1 MDFSVLKFEI
11 TENVAII
18 RLNNPPVNAMT
29 PEFFEDFEKLLE
41 IMGKTEGIRA
51 AIIASDCQGF
61 FSAGDDIT
69 KLKDIDEDMVAL
81 LPRVHSMMNGVESL
95 PVPTVAAINGHALGG
110 GLELA
115 LTCDFRFMGDDSG
128 RIGLP
133 EVRLGMIPAF
143 GGTQRLP
150 LLVGK
155 SKAIEMMYKGL
166 QLAPEEAKQIG
177 LINDIFPQDKIFDMS
192 FDYARRLARQA
203 TGAIAKIKKCV
214 HVGLCE
220 GFEKGLLAEQAA
232 FKENIFTDDAKEG
245 VDAFLS
251 KRTPEFTGESTKK
264 TN

>member
-1 MDFSVLKFEI
+1 MKFSVLNFEI
-11 TENVAII
+11 IENVAVIK
-18 RLNNPPVNAMT
+18 LNNPPVNAMT
-29 PEFFEDFEKLLE
+29 PDFLGDFEKLLE
-41 IMGKTEGIRA
+41 IMGKTGGIRSTV
-51 AIIASDCQGF
+51 IASNCPGF

-81 LPRVHSMMNGVESL
+81 LPRVHSMMNALESL

-115 LTCDFRFMGDDSG
+115 LACDFRFMGDNSG

-150 LLVGK
+150 LVVGK
-155 SKAIEMMYKGL
+155 PKAIEMMYKGL
-166 QLAPEEAKQIG
+166 QITPEEAKVIG
-177 LINDIFPQDKIFDMS
+177 LINDIFPQDKLFEMS

-214 HVGLCE
+214 HIGLCE

-232 FKENIFTDDAKEG
+232 FKENIFTADAKEG

-251 KRTPEFTGESTKK
+251 NRKPEFTGEFTKK